1 MEARRCRSQLASSP
15 TSPRESESLRR
26 SWARLEESERTELRP
41 TDRRLRPTDRRL
53 GCASRTQA
61 RPRCAPR
68 TPLTE
73 LSPTDTG
80 DRAALLQG
88 SESGAFCVIGG
99 ALLHAAVS
107 GGPRPALSLSSARVV
122 TESLGFPGVPEGV
135 VCELTE
141 GATYRL
147 RQTRRDA

>member
-41 TDRRLRPTDRRL
+41 TDRRL

-80 DRAALLQG
+80 DRAALLRG